1 MACHVITIIPSYIIF
16 IILVLFLESEMI
28 ILKKKDGQTN
38 DENMYKEKE
47 NFNIFFDF
55 KAKSFK

>member
-38 DENMYKEKE
+38 VENMYKEK
-47 NFNIFFDF
+47 
-55 KAKSFK
+55 